1 MSYAATGKS
10 DSPERRI
17 TTMNNQ
23 HAFSIEGR
31 IGFLGAGSIAEAMLS
46 GILKKGLLPADS
58 LLVSNRNNQE
68 RLDQLVQSYQV
79 NVTQDRKELVDTSD
93 ILILAMKPKDAA
105 EALMEL
111 RGIVRPDQLVIS
123 VIAGVATSLI
133 EGWLGV
139 ECAIIRTM
147 PNTSSAI
154 GLSATGLACNR
165 FVTEEQL
172 QLATLLFEAIGTV
185 YTVAEEELDIVTG
198 LSGSGPAYI
207 YYLVEAMVG
216 AGATA
221 GLCRET
227 ARLLTL
233 QTLLGAAHMLLDTRE
248 DPALLRKQVT
258 SPGGT
263 TQAGIEVLESY
274 QFQEAVT
281 SAILRATE
289 RSRELGAQYR

>member
-1 MSYAATGKS
+1 
-10 DSPERRI
+10 
-17 TTMNNQ
+17 MNTQ

-46 GILKKGLLPADS
+46 GILKKGLLSAEHI
-58 LLVSNRNNQE
+58 LVSNRNNQE
-68 RLDQLVQSYQV
+68 RLDQLADTYQV
-79 NVTQDRKELVDTSD
+79 QVSQDRKLLVDTSD

-111 RGIVRPDQLVIS
+111 QGTVRPGQLVIS

-133 EGWLGV
+133 EEWLGV
-139 ECAIIRTM
+139 QCAIIRTM

-172 QLATLLFEAIGTV
+172 ELATRLFEAIGTV
-185 YTVAEEELDIVTG
+185 FTVAEEELDIVTG

-216 AGATA
+216 AGAKA

-227 ARLLTL
+227 ARQLTL
-233 QTLLGAAHMLLDTRE
+233 QTLLGAAHMLLDTSE
-248 DPALLRKQVT
+248 DPALLRLKVT

-263 TQAGIEVLESY
+263 TQAGLEVLQSY

>member
-1 MSYAATGKS
+1 
-10 DSPERRI
+10 
-17 TTMNNQ
+17 MNPQ
-23 HAFSIEGR
+23 QGSSIEGQ
-31 IGFLGAGSIAEAMLS
+31 IGFLGAGSIVEAMLA
-46 GILKKGLLPADS
+46 GIIKKGLVSPNHI
-58 LLVSNRNNQE
+58 LVSNRNNQE
-68 RLDQLVQSYQV
+68 RLDQLARAFSVQ
-79 NVTQDRKELVDTSD
+79 VTQDKHALVQTCD
-93 ILILAMKPKDAA
+93 ILILAIKPKDAA

-111 RGIVRPDQLVIS
+111 RGAVRPGQLVIS

-133 EGWLGV
+133 EEWLGV
-139 ECAIIRTM
+139 ECSIIRTM

-165 FVTEEQL
+165 FVTEAQL
-172 QLATLLFEAIGTV
+172 QLATRLFEAIGTV

-216 AGATA
+216 AGTKA
-221 GLCRET
+221 GLSRET
-227 ARLLTL
+227 SRQLTL
-233 QTLLGAAHMLLDTRE
+233 QTLLGAAHMLLDTSE
-248 DPALLRKQVT
+248 EPALLRQKVT

-263 TQAGIEVLESY
+263 TQAGLEVLEAY
-274 QFQEAVT
+274 QFQEAIS

>member
-1 MSYAATGKS
+1 
-10 DSPERRI
+10 
-17 TTMNNQ
+17 MNTQ

-46 GILKKGLLPADS
+46 GILKKGLLSAEQI
-58 LLVSNRNNQE
+58 LVSNRNNQE
-68 RLDQLVQSYQV
+68 RLDQLADAYHVQVS
-79 NVTQDRKELVDTSD
+79 QDRKLLVDTSD

-111 RGIVRPDQLVIS
+111 RGTVRPGQLIIS

-133 EGWLGV
+133 EEWLGV
-139 ECAIIRTM
+139 QCAIIRTM

-165 FVTEEQL
+165 FANEEQL
-172 QLATLLFEAIGTV
+172 QLATRLFESIGTV

-216 AGATA
+216 AGAKA

-227 ARLLTL
+227 ARQLTL
-233 QTLLGAAHMLLDTRE
+233 QTLLGAAHMLLDTSE
-248 DPALLRKQVT
+248 DPALLRQKVT

-263 TQAGIEVLESY
+263 TQAGLEVLQSY

>member
-1 MSYAATGKS
+1 
-10 DSPERRI
+10 
-17 TTMNNQ
+17 MNTQ
-23 HAFSIEGR
+23 PAFSIEGR

-46 GILKKGLLPADS
+46 GILKKGLLSAEHI
-58 LLVSNRNNQE
+58 LVSNRNNQE
-68 RLDQLVQSYQV
+68 RLDQLADTYQV
-79 NVTQDRKELVDTSD
+79 QVSQDRKLLVDTSD

-111 RGIVRPDQLVIS
+111 QGTVRPGQLVIS

-133 EGWLGV
+133 EEWLGV
-139 ECAIIRTM
+139 QCAIIRTM

-172 QLATLLFEAIGTV
+172 ELATRLFEAIGTV
-185 YTVAEEELDIVTG
+185 FTVAEEELDIVTG

-216 AGATA
+216 AGAKA

-227 ARLLTL
+227 ARQLTL
-233 QTLLGAAHMLLDTRE
+233 QTLLGAAHMLLDTSE
-248 DPALLRKQVT
+248 DPALLRLKVT

-263 TQAGIEVLESY
+263 TQAGLEVLQSY

>member
-1 MSYAATGKS
+1 
-10 DSPERRI
+10 
-17 TTMNNQ
+17 MNPQ
-23 HAFSIEGR
+23 QGSSIEGQ
-31 IGFLGAGSIAEAMLS
+31 IGFLGAGSIVEAMLS
-46 GILKKGLLPADS
+46 GIIKKGLVSPKQI
-58 LLVSNRNNQE
+58 LVSNRNNQE
-68 RLDQLVQSYQV
+68 RLDQLARAFSVQ
-79 NVTQDRKELVDTSD
+79 VTQDKHALVQSCD
-93 ILILAMKPKDAA
+93 ILILAIKPKDAA

-111 RGIVRPDQLVIS
+111 RGAVRPGQLVIS

-133 EGWLGV
+133 EEWLGV
-139 ECAIIRTM
+139 ECSIIRTM

-165 FVTEEQL
+165 FVTDAQL
-172 QLATLLFEAIGTV
+172 QLATRLFEAIGTV

-216 AGATA
+216 AGTKA
-221 GLCRET
+221 GLSRET
-227 ARLLTL
+227 ARQLTL
-233 QTLLGAAHMLLDTRE
+233 QTLLGAAHMLLDTSE
-248 DPALLRKQVT
+248 EPALLRQKVT

-263 TQAGIEVLESY
+263 TQAGLEVLESY
-274 QFQEAVT
+274 QFQEAVS

>member
-1 MSYAATGKS
+1 
-10 DSPERRI
+10 
-17 TTMNNQ
+17 MNPQ
-23 HAFSIEGR
+23 QGSSIEGQ
-31 IGFLGAGSIAEAMLS
+31 IGFLGAGSIVEAMLA
-46 GILKKGLLPADS
+46 GIIKKGLVSPKHI
-58 LLVSNRNNQE
+58 LVSNRNNQE
-68 RLDQLVQSYQV
+68 RLDQLAHAFSVQ
-79 NVTQDRKELVDTSD
+79 VTQDKHALVQSCD

-111 RGIVRPDQLVIS
+111 RGAVRPGQLVIS

-133 EGWLGV
+133 EEWLGV
-139 ECAIIRTM
+139 ECSIIRTM

-165 FVTEEQL
+165 FVTDAQL
-172 QLATLLFEAIGTV
+172 QLATHLFESIGTV
-185 YTVAEEELDIVTG
+185 FTVAEEELDIVTG

-216 AGATA
+216 AGTKA
-221 GLCRET
+221 GLSRET
-227 ARLLTL
+227 ARQLTL
-233 QTLLGAAHMLLDTRE
+233 QTLLGAAHMLLDTSE
-248 DPALLRKQVT
+248 EPALLRQKVT

-263 TQAGIEVLESY
+263 TQAGLEVLKSY
-274 QFQEAVT
+274 QFQEAVS

>member
-1 MSYAATGKS
+1 
-10 DSPERRI
+10 
-17 TTMNNQ
+17 MNPQ
-23 HAFSIEGR
+23 QGSSIEGQ
-31 IGFLGAGSIAEAMLS
+31 IGFLGAGSIVEAMLS
-46 GILKKGLLPADS
+46 GIIKQGLVSPKQIM
-58 LLVSNRNNQE
+58 VSNRNNQE
-68 RLDQLVQSYQV
+68 RLDQLARAFSVQ
-79 NVTQDRKELVDTSD
+79 VTQDKHALVQTCD

-111 RGIVRPDQLVIS
+111 RGAVRPGQLVIS

-133 EGWLGV
+133 EEWLGV
-139 ECAIIRTM
+139 ECSIIRTM

-165 FVTEEQL
+165 FVTEAQL
-172 QLATLLFEAIGTV
+172 QLATRLFESIGTV

-216 AGATA
+216 AGTKA
-221 GLCRET
+221 GLPRET
-227 ARLLTL
+227 ARQLTL
-233 QTLLGAAHMLLDTRE
+233 QTLLGAAHMLLDTSE
-248 DPALLRKQVT
+248 EPALLRKKVT

-263 TQAGIEVLESY
+263 TQAGLEVLEAY
-274 QFQEAVT
+274 QFQEAIS

>member
-1 MSYAATGKS
+1 
-10 DSPERRI
+10 
-17 TTMNNQ
+17 MNPQ
-23 HAFSIEGR
+23 QGSSIEGQ
-31 IGFLGAGSIAEAMLS
+31 IGFLGAGSIVEAMLA
-46 GILKKGLLPADS
+46 GIIKKGLVSPNHI
-58 LLVSNRNNQE
+58 LVSNRNNQE
-68 RLDQLVQSYQV
+68 RLDQLARAFSVQ
-79 NVTQDRKELVDTSD
+79 VTQDKHALVQTCD
-93 ILILAMKPKDAA
+93 ILILAIKPKDAA

-111 RGIVRPDQLVIS
+111 RGAVRPGQLVIS

-133 EGWLGV
+133 EEWLGV
-139 ECAIIRTM
+139 ECSIIRTM

-165 FVTEEQL
+165 FVTEAQL
-172 QLATLLFEAIGTV
+172 QLATRLFEAIGTV

-216 AGATA
+216 AGTKA
-221 GLCRET
+221 GLSRET
-227 ARLLTL
+227 SRQLTL
-233 QTLLGAAHMLLDTRE
+233 QTLLGAAHMLLDTSE
-248 DPALLRKQVT
+248 EPALLRQKVT

-263 TQAGIEVLESY
+263 TQAGLEVLEAY
-274 QFQEAVT
+274 QFQEAVS